1 MIEQHVQEED
11 VSVLLSDYVHH
22 PKELQKIITHDS
34 YKTHAMRVLAQ
45 KVLLDKLQEALL
57 SKNTDA
63 FNTIISAFSNHQL
76 ETGVNERGR
85 LTMEQAQN
93 ENQLNEL
100 LLMAAQSGQK
110 DAVIQLVRLGA
121 DIKTQNKQKQN
132 AFHLLIEK
140 DPFLSFG
147 TNALSFQKSDPAVA
161 RHRFNLSLLNPSN
174 HLQTAQNIL
183 NALSQPNA
191 AFLTPVALL
200 IKRLPS
206 PLVGHAHPRAH
217 ALYKAKL
224 DSIDALHQTGCNFNT
239 PEDFPMH
246 QPLVIAH
253 TQPHPDCDLIERLL
267 WAEADYPTFECRSK
281 LYKTA
286 PADVKTVMRRFIC
299 NKHNCSALTA
309 YLYLCGIM
317 KEHFVLNMPSKTKQA
332 YFMAESHQGFERK

>member
-11 VSVLLSDYVHH
+11 VSVLLSDYAHY

-34 YKTHAMRVLAQ
+34 YKTHAMRVMAQ
-45 KVLLDKLQEALL
+45 KVLLDKLQEALV

-76 ETGVNERGR
+76 ETSVNERGR
-85 LTMEQAQN
+85 LTMEQTQN
-93 ENQLNEL
+93 ETHLNTL
-100 LLMAAQSGQK
+100 LLTAAQMGQK
-110 DAVIQLVRLGA
+110 EAVIQLVHLGA
-121 DIKTQNKQKQN
+121 DIKTQNEQKQN
-132 AFHLLIEK
+132 AFHLLMEK

-147 TNALSFQKSDPAVA
+147 TNALSFQKSDLVVE
-161 RHRFNLSLLNPSN
+161 RHQLNLSLLNPSN

-206 PLVGHAHPRAH
+206 PLIGHAHPRAH

-224 DSIDALHQTGCNFNT
+224 DSIDALHQIGYNFNT

-253 TQPHPDCDLIERLL
+253 SQPNPDCDLIERLL
-267 WAEADYPTFECRSK
+267 WAEADYPTFKCRSR

-286 PADVKTVMRRFIC
+286 PVDVKTVMRRFIC
-299 NKHNCSALTA
+299 NKQNCSALTA

-317 KEHFVLNMPSKTKQA
+317 KEHFVLNIPSKTKQA
-332 YFMAESHQGFERK
+332 YFMVESHQGFERK

>member
-11 VSVLLSDYVHH
+11 VSILLSDYVHH

-34 YKTHAMRVLAQ
+34 YKTHAMRVMAQ
-45 KVLLDKLQEALL
+45 KILLDKLEQALL
-57 SKNTDA
+57 AKDTTA
-63 FNTIISAFSNHQL
+63 FNATISAFSKHQL
-76 ETGVNERGR
+76 ETDVNERGR

-93 ENQLNEL
+93 ENQLNEML
-100 LLMAAQSGQK
+100 LTAAKSGQK

-121 DIKTQNKQKQN
+121 DLKTQNAQKQN

-147 TNALSFQKSDPAVA
+147 TNALPFQERDQAVA
-161 RHRFNLSLLNPSN
+161 CHRFNLSSLNPSN
-174 HLQTAQNIL
+174 NPQTTQNIL

-206 PLVGHAHPRAH
+206 PLIGHAHPRAH
-217 ALYKAKL
+217 ALYEAKL
-224 DSIDALHQTGCNFNT
+224 DSIEALHLIDYNFNT

-246 QPLVIAH
+246 QPLMIAH
-253 TQPHPDCDLIERLL
+253 TQPHPDSDLIERLL
-267 WAEADYPTFECRSK
+267 WAEADYPTFECRNK

-286 PADVKTVMRRFIC
+286 PADVKNVMRRFIC
-299 NKHNCSALTA
+299 NKQNCSAFTA
-309 YLYLCGIM
+309 YLYLCGLM
-317 KEHFVLNMPSKTKQA
+317 KEHFVLNAPAKTKQA
-332 YFMAESHQGFERK
+332 FFMAESHQGFERK